1 MTIKDE
7 LLDIQKKGYV
17 DFLDYRFKILPT
29 DCVCIKEDNFNEKV
43 LTRFNFGELSTHIND
58 IILLKEYKNLLINGE
73 ERPDY
78 KLEFYLDYTRTT
90 LETIDAQ
97 SRVY

>member
-1 MTIKDE
+1 MTIKDK

-17 DFLDYRFKILPT
+17 DFLDYHFKILPT
-29 DCVCIKEDNFNEKV
+29 DCICIKEDNFNEKV
-43 LTRFNFGELSTHIND
+43 LMRFNFGELSTHIND
-58 IILLKEYKNLLINGE
+58 IILLKECKNLLINGE